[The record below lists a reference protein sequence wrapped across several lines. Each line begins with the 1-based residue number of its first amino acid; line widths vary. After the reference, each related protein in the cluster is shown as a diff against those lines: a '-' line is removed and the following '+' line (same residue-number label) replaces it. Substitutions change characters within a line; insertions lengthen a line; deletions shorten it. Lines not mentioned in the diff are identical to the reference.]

1 MNLAAGRKP
10 AAKRAAVAAAE
21 GGSLRRFRRAPF
33 RALYRTAKKYPP
45 RGFLPRGGLSQSGE
59 CAERRTAS
67 LRGRPSVFCAGLQD
81 PCSARHS
88 FCTAH
93 NSFPAPQVR
102 GRRRKTLLPAAI
114 FRFCNVP
121 YGSCRSCAAACR
133 YAAPQQPDPYCS
145 PEPVRGAA
153 PASVDA
159 LQAARE
165 ESSACRSHAALP
177 PSGSDMDRA
186 HRSAGSRYTL
196 RWGNARLSAIADS
209 SGTKTCTITSV
220 QVLFTKLLN
229 FNFETRFR
237 SIRCFYTLAANAIQ
251 VNREVLLS
259 APPNRYT
266 VRLLRGEDVSFPPI
280 SLFIFLS
287 AHRFDSRVNIFCCPS
302 VRIFVSGI

>member
-1 MNLAAGRKP
+1 MQCSVRL
-10 AAKRAAVAAAE
+10 
-21 GGSLRRFRRAPF
+21 APF
-33 RALYRTAKKYPP
+33 VCRGVPICRTAVV
-45 RGFLPRGGLSQSGE
+45 RSLLF
-59 CAERRTAS
+59 AETRS
-67 LRGRPSVFCAGLQD
+67 
-81 PCSARHS
+81 
-88 FCTAH
+88 
-93 NSFPAPQVR
+93 
-102 GRRRKTLLPAAI
+102 GRR
-114 FRFCNVP
+114 
-121 YGSCRSCAAACR
+121 
-133 YAAPQQPDPYCS
+133 
-145 PEPVRGAA
+145 

-165 ESSACRSHAALP
+165 ESSACRSRAALP
-177 PSGSDMDRA
+177 PPGSDMDRA

-196 RWGNARLSAIADS
+196 RWGNARLPAIADS